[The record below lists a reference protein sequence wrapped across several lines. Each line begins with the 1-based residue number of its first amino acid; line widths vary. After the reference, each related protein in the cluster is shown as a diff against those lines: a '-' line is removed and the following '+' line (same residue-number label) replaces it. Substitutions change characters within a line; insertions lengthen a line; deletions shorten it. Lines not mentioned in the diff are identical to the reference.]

1 MSLLNSNLSTDSK
14 PKSMSVKDW
23 IIRKLAPKMMMN
35 EKTIEAV
42 VNHQFQGANEA
53 LSKHNSLEISGFGK
67 WIFNEKKAIKTM
79 AKYESQKALFEEMLQ
94 QEDLTEK
101 KKQSLTLKLQTALDN
116 IRDLK
121 PKIYEHRT
129 DLRGMEEQSIST
141 QGDEGIDKDSG
152 GGENGD
158 MQKLPI
164 EFG

>member
-42 VNHQFQGANEA
+42 VNYQFQGANEA

-79 AKYESQKALFEEMLQ
+79 AKYESQKAMFEEMLQ
-94 QEDLTEK
+94 QENLTEK
-101 KKQSLTLKLQTALDN
+101 RKHSLELKLQTALDN

-129 DLRGMEEQSIST
+129 DLRGVEEQPIST

-152 GGENGD
+152 GGENND

-164 EFG
+164 KFH

>member
-1 MSLLNSNLSTDSK
+1 MSFSKLDFLTDDK
-14 PKSMSVKDW
+14 PISLSVKDW
-23 IIRKLAPKMMMN
+23 IIRKMAVKLMMN

-42 VNHQFQGANEA
+42 VNNQFQGANDA
-53 LSKHNSLEISGFGK
+53 LLRNNSLEISGFGRFM
-67 WIFNEKKAIKTM
+67 FNEKKAIKIL

-129 DLRGMEEQSIST
+129 NLRGMEKQSIST
-141 QGDEGIDKDSG
+141 QRDEGIDKDSG

-164 EFG
+164 EFY